1 MLVHFVYKRGPN
13 RRFYII
19 SLLILIFLYR
29 YCYSFSIY
37 RIRYMYNVILKTS
50 TLSFNFTYQDPLV
63 RFVANSQRSIL
74 IIHKSPRNVSLIKS
88 KEPFNQAD
96 LLLDQLSKIRIYKC
110 YPLIIRP
117 AGRNN
122 YKPKTRV
129 AKTHP
134 SSLVTTVDNQTSRE
148 KWFLPPLPE
157 SKKRVAWSSDEG
169 TR

>member
-1 MLVHFVYKRGPN
+1 MHHFIADIN
-13 RRFYII
+13 
-19 SLLILIFLYR
+19 FLHR

-122 YKPKTRV
+122 YKPRSKNEST
-129 AKTHP
+129 KNLSILP
-134 SSLVTTVDNQTSRE
+134 CDTVDNQTSRE
-148 KWFLPPLPE
+148 K
-157 SKKRVAWSSDEG
+157 
-169 TR
+169 